1 MVPRTGDGLAQM
13 RTLAGEFPEQLRRGF
28 RSASEL
34 GFSIPSGVRRVAII
48 GMGGSAIGSDV
59 LRTLTDSETD
69 LVLRTVREPALP
81 RWVDRT
87 TLVVAVSYSGDT
99 WETLTAF
106 DEAARREAPRLALS
120 SGGRLAIKARA
131 EGVQRL
137 AVPPGLPPRA
147 ALGYLFGGLLGL
159 FDEAFSTSN
168 RKRVDRIGSLLRA
181 QTRHLRSPGA
191 GPSRLAARIGM
202 RLPWISAARE
212 LSPVARRWATQIE
225 ENAKRL
231 AHWDTLPELLHNA
244 VVAWDALSPAE
255 ARQYFVIRLEGAG
268 DDRPMRER
276 MAYLAQILDDRGV
289 PGASIRFGAE
299 DRLER
304 LLRAVQW
311 GDYLSLALAAR
322 TGADPYQT
330 VAIHRMKRALERR
343 ARRTS
348 PRSA

>member
-1 MVPRTGDGLAQM
+1 MVPRTGDGLARM
-13 RTLAGEFPEQLRRGF
+13 RGLAAELPEQLRRGF
-28 RSASEL
+28 RSAAEL
-34 GFSIPSGVRRVAII
+34 GFSISEGIRRVAVV

-99 WETLTAF
+99 WETLAAF
-106 DEAARREAPRLALS
+106 DEAARRGAPRLALS

-131 EGVQRL
+131 EGVLRL

-159 FDEAFSTSN
+159 FDEAFSPSN
-168 RKRVDRIGSLLRA
+168 RTRVDRISRLLHR
-181 QTRHLRSPGA
+181 QTRRLRSPGA
-191 GPSRLAARIGM
+191 GPARLAARIGT

-244 VVAWDALSPAE
+244 VVAWDALPRAE
-255 ARQYFVIRLEGAG
+255 ARQYFVVRLESAG
-268 DDRPMRER
+268 DDGPMRER
-276 MAYLAQILDDRGV
+276 MAYLARILDDHRV
-289 PGASIRFGAE
+289 PTASVRFAAE

-304 LLRAVQW
+304 LLGAVQW
-311 GDYLSLALAAR
+311 GDYVSLALAAR
-322 TGADPYQT
+322 AGADPYQT
-330 VAIHRMKRALERR
+330 VAIRRMKRALERP
-343 ARRTS
+343 ARRRGH
-348 PRSA
+348 RSA